1 MEESACGAQQTHMS
15 FPRLPT
21 RIVRL
26 EALAWNTGAV
36 GTWVQETAMDITLG
50 IEEELMIVDPTTRD
64 VIADPNPD
72 IFEQARERA
81 APHRVVNEFLRSQIE
96 TNSKVC
102 GSVRELARSLR
113 ETRNVV
119 IEAARSHGARVI
131 ASSTHPWAR
140 WEAQQVTEK
149 ARYRRAAAEYQ
160 DTVRQF
166 FIGGM
171 HVHAGFG
178 TPDLR
183 IKVMDALLEY
193 LPLMLALSTSSP
205 FHAGRLTGLKSYR
218 QTAVGALPRT
228 GLPPAIGS
236 EAEYTRI
243 VETYR
248 RMKAIEDGSEIRWDI
263 RPSAAYPTIELRICD
278 ICPRIEDAVAI
289 AALYACLI
297 RHIAL
302 EIEEGRRHPRAP
314 REFIQESRWLAQRY
328 GTFAFLP
335 ELGRSE
341 ARTIAEITTE
351 LVSELAADAEALGC
365 EQGLGQVIRIGEQ
378 GSSAERQEDTYRE
391 TMLDGASERDA
402 LRAVVDLIIAETEC
416 MGRQAQGTRNSS
428 P

>member
-1 MEESACGAQQTHMS
+1 
-15 FPRLPT
+15 
-21 RIVRL
+21 
-26 EALAWNTGAV
+26 
-36 GTWVQETAMDITLG
+36 MDITLG
-50 IEEELMIVDPTTRD
+50 VEEELMVVDPTTRD
-64 VIADPNPD
+64 VIADPDPD
-72 IFEQARERA
+72 IIERAGERA

-102 GSVRELARSLR
+102 RSVAEIMLSLR
-113 ETRNVV
+113 ETRTAV
-119 IEAARSHGARVI
+119 IEAAYSHGARVI

-140 WEAQQVTEK
+140 WEAQQVTDK

-183 IKVMDALLEY
+183 IAVMDALLEY

-228 GLPPAIGS
+228 GLPPTIGAA
-236 EAEYTRI
+236 AEYTRI

-248 RMKAIEDGSEIRWDI
+248 EMKAIEDGSEIRWDV
-263 RPSAAYPTIELRICD
+263 RPSASYPTIELRICD

-289 AALYACLI
+289 VALYACLV
-297 RHIAL
+297 RHIAG
-302 EIEEGRRHPRAP
+302 EIEEGRRRPGPP
-314 REFIQESRWLAQRY
+314 REFIEESRWIAQRY

-335 ELGRSE
+335 EPGRDE
-341 ARTIAEITTE
+341 ARTVAEIAAD

-365 EQGLGQVIRIGEQ
+365 EQELERIIRIGEQ
-378 GSSAERQEDTYRE
+378 GTSAERQEDTYRE
-391 TMLDGASERDA
+391 AMLDGASERDA
-402 LRAVVDLIIAETEC
+402 LGAVVDLIIAETEC
-416 MGRQAQGTRNSS
+416 TDAQE
-428 P
+428 